1 MTKRKFLRILIIVF
15 MMLNCSI
22 LLAEEDSD
30 KKGADSEISDVII
43 KGEAKDKIEIEKATP
58 KVDVKIEELLDSSTE
73 KTEEL
78 LQNDIIVP
86 SKSDLAQFNQ
96 LNSYQVVRP
105 YLPDILT
112 PPLISFYPHL
122 SQGKIKGWKL
132 VVTDEEGR
140 TVKVIKG
147 KGLPAK
153 VILWDGKNEKNE
165 MIKVNALYSFKF
177 ITIDLDNREHT
188 TLGKSFQLN
197 ALMYEEKGKIR
208 IEIANKVLYAS
219 NEAIFLKKG
228 KQLTDKT
235 IDILRQYSRHPVTVE
250 ILYQGGKEEY
260 ELAHE
265 RKEKVLN
272 YLTKEMIIV
281 PKDIRYK
288 VKKEEENEITLFTV
302 HLK

>member
-1 MTKRKFLRILIIVF
+1 
-15 MMLNCSI
+15 MMLNGSI
-22 LLAEEDSD
+22 LLAKEDSD
-30 KKGADSEISDVII
+30 KKGSGSEISDVVI

-78 LQNDIIVP
+78 LQNDIVVP
-86 SKSDLAQFNQ
+86 SKSDFAQFNQ

-112 PPLISFYPHL
+112 PPLVSFYPHL
-122 SQGKIKGWKL
+122 SQGKIKGWRL
-132 VVTDEEGR
+132 VVTDEEG
-140 TVKVIKG
+140 TIIKSIKG
-147 KGLPAK
+147 KGLPTK
-153 VILWDGKNEKNE
+153 VILWDGKNEKDE

-177 ITIDLDNREHT
+177 VVIDLDNREHT
-188 TLGKSFQLN
+188 TLGKSFQVD

-219 NEAIFLKKG
+219 KKAIFLKNG
-228 KQLTDKT
+228 KQLIDKT
-235 IDILRQYSRHPVTVE
+235 VDILRQYSRHPLSVE
-250 ILYQGGKEEY
+250 TLYQGGKDEY

-265 RKEKVLN
+265 RMQELVN
-272 YLTKEMIIV
+272 YITDEMIIV
-281 PKDIRYK
+281 LKEIKFK
-288 VKKEEENEITLFTV
+288 VKKEEENEITVFTI